1 MKLVEKEKTYIIFI
15 QELYLNKHKMT
26 GITRSFRCYL
36 SPEDNNRAAIA
47 ITNKG
52 KDTVLITQLSNTDIV
67 LLETEC
73 KNTKAFIASA
83 YFDIT
88 TKIEDELNRLD
99 KILELAKKHGIVIAV
114 DSNSR
119 SAAWH
124 DIKTNK
130 RGKILEEYTIRKDL
144 YVMNESSERT
154 TFHNMRG
161 QSNIDLTVVKKPL
174 LKAIGGWDISDEDSC
189 SDQSI
194 IKFSIGQS
202 NKRGRQHTYQGTRY
216 IIN

>member
-130 RGKILEEYTIRKDL
+130 RGKILEEYT
-144 YVMNESSERT
+144 MNEMPGRNRPVAPT
-154 TFHNMRG
+154 TGKN
-161 QSNIDLTVVKKPL
+161 SLP
-174 LKAIGGWDISDEDSC
+174 
-189 SDQSI
+189 
-194 IKFSIGQS
+194 
-202 NKRGRQHTYQGTRY
+202 
-216 IIN
+216 